1 MTRSRR
7 PLAPVDPDT
16 PLHEP
21 WRIPGYQPEDP
32 QSVEAALA
40 GLADVL
46 NRLTGPLEAAITEL
60 TPQQVAALM
69 RRTPIDDRARAL
81 TNLGVAHVAP
91 RTVAQALCRDMCAR
105 LQRVHLWD
113 ARNAIHDLTM
123 LLAHQ
128 SIQQALTDRDQ
139 QDVAEYQPQEWPANI
154 YRLAFWANLL
164 AGVGDARWIVWATRQ
179 PWWSTAGLT
188 DQQEHDLLQAAQAVI
203 DASTDFDHRCPPGAG
218 RNALAD
224 ADGIGQ
230 EEARA
235 DEDADGNTAEDRG
248 PTAGRD
254 AADPLAEVDRLREQ
268 IASIQPV
275 AAAAA
280 ERLVTDVRSGTRPDP
295 ADLRAVQALADS
307 IDELAALLPDP
318 DVLPQIVRPERL
330 SMGWLEDALAQWAN
344 SVTAGRT
351 AARLAVLD
359 QLTVVGTSSGLTDQL
374 RALHD
379 LTDAAVGADPDDPRL
394 VALLALAGLAE
405 DIRDIGR
412 PDTDPRRVLEVQEIV
427 AAGLPSEGAVILVSL
442 LTGQLVPAR
451 SEAATS
457 AATADSPDDHSTG
470 DGDGQTEPESPE
482 PTAYTDRTGG
492 IDNTDNSLDADDP
505 VDTDGG
511 TNVSDRAYDT
521 DIANSSGPERAAAAA
536 ARGTDPAPERPA
548 DTEQAPATK
557 TNHQQDDDRPTRAD
571 SEPAA
576 AAPAPPVTGTVSALV
591 GEQRYGLAA
600 AIAQQ
605 AGWSAARTA
614 ALRIAALADAV
625 RGEAGPSAAR
635 LRAELARVDET
646 TLSAETATVLLAT
659 PALLRVALI
668 TGEATPGAL
677 LTALAPRLEPS
688 LAQIAE
694 QVGRRALQGILANNP
709 LRTVLADVT
718 ELETGV
724 VTAREAAQ
732 QWMRPRTLRFKRA
745 TDIARLWTARDGLLG
760 QLLTAAAADNRRQLG
775 AVTAAV
781 VKLSDHAS
789 LGKEIDILDRRFK
802 GSSGKPIEGAARQNL
817 LALAADGLACVSAWL
832 EAVAAVEQATSPAAG
847 WTITDLAEMRA
858 EVLAHAGPCL
868 AALTEQT
875 ARDDALASAAA
886 VAADQSLTAT
896 FALLDGTGALPA
908 GEALPD
914 VVLTSELLKLPGAV
928 VDATSGLVTPPP
940 DADVVALIE
949 AAALTWP
956 AAFNAKV
963 DAEEYSAAG
972 YLLAMARSGLIP
984 ADGGLDAAADRTVK
998 TATVRSRTELT
1009 GRRDQLTTDLRRA
1022 RLQNEITE
1030 EQDGEL
1036 TGLLKDA
1043 DPARPD
1049 LNVVRGLLETVAGQL
1064 PTYRLEAAHRLKE
1077 RLRALADQQTSAA
1090 VEVDIAHIQRLID
1103 EGDLSTAEEMI
1114 YFLEIGEPVP
1124 SLTQRADLARFFP
1137 AVPDAM
1143 PAGITTAVV
1152 AAARTGQ
1159 MVSDCPVLD
1168 FSGLSADAATEVAD
1182 ALETWR
1188 ATGSTPVETRA
1199 QLSIRSVLLPALKL
1213 AGLEFQTRTR
1223 ATQLNVPKGRER
1235 QFYELSE
1242 VSWNG
1247 RPPVPEFASKLGGRL
1262 RVMVCWGRPAE
1273 DLLMSWVDQDTS
1285 GDAILVVYF
1294 GTMPAASRRRLAAR
1308 AVRTYAPVI
1317 VLDDAALAYLA
1328 ANGDRQM
1335 DAALAVLLPFAAVQ
1349 PYARNKRSLVAPEM
1363 FYGREAE
1370 RKEVLSPE
1378 GTQVIFGGRGLGKS
1392 ALLRSAK
1399 AAFEREPERVAIHI
1413 ELTTTE
1419 IGPGKQAADA
1429 VWDVLVRDLETA
1441 GVITLTKAD
1450 RRSGVS
1456 HDIIRAGVLD
1466 WLGRDRRR
1474 RLLILLDES
1483 DGFFEA
1489 DAPRFLETNR
1499 LKDLGQ
1505 LSGVEGRAKVVF
1517 AGLHSVQRFA
1527 KMSNNTFKHLAQR
1540 PTVIGPLPPQFAA
1553 DLIARPMAALG
1564 YLFADPDL
1572 VNRILGYCSYQPFL
1586 LQMFGH
1592 RLVEHMQSRRAAGVT
1607 HDQPPFTVARAD
1619 VEEVESDPD
1628 LRADITSTFSDTLN
1642 LDQRYNV
1649 IANVLAWHAHE
1660 QGLDDR
1666 LSDVQLREECR
1677 SWWPDGFSGL
1687 DAEAFRA
1694 YLHEMV
1700 GLGVLAPNNAGAGWH
1715 LRSPNVLRMIGSKDQ
1730 VMAELDTAESAPVPS
1745 EFIALET
1752 RRELPDGSRAPLTAR
1767 QIDDLLGDHVN
1778 QVRLVLGSDATG
1790 VGKVAD
1796 TLRAVCDDLA
1806 GRYQLV
1812 GARGQRTFKAE
1823 LLAGS
1828 PGRRRVLLSDL
1839 LAAGPKNDACLSAVD
1854 DALAHRP
1861 DKSGVTRSVVIVSG
1875 AGQVGFWQQVLA
1887 DPDRHGLEV
1896 VSLRRFDRRTLRVWS
1911 LDTRQF
1917 ATDERAAR
1925 LLTVT
1930 SGWPLLVE
1938 QAVERAAARGSEDI
1952 ALDQLERQLASPEGA
1967 AAFVDQ
1973 VGLTGD
1979 GILAGAFDGIT
1990 SLVDTGASLADL
2002 ITAAEMSGHPQ
2013 PAAAVAALDALG
2025 VFDLGADG
2033 VYRVDPLLVRC
2044 WPFRR
2049 SDLDIRLG

>member
-21 WRIPGYQPEDP
+21 WRMPGYQPEDP
-32 QSVEAALA
+32 ERVEAALA
-40 GLADVL
+40 GLAVVL
-46 NRLTGPLEAAITEL
+46 NRLTGPLEAAISEL
-60 TPQQVAALM
+60 TPQQIAALM
-69 RRTPIDDRARAL
+69 RRAPIDDRARAL
-81 TNLGVAHVAP
+81 SNLGVAHVAP

-105 LQRVHLWD
+105 LQRVHMWD
-113 ARNAIHDLTM
+113 ACNAIHDLTM
-123 LLAHQ
+123 PLARR
-128 SIQQALTDRDQ
+128 SIQQALADGDQ
-139 QDVAEYQPQEWPANI
+139 QDAAEDQPQEWPANI
-154 YRLAFWANLL
+154 HRLAFWGNLL

-179 PWWSTAGLT
+179 PWWSTTGLT
-188 DQQEHDLLQAAQAVI
+188 DQEGRDLLQAAQGVI
-203 DASTDFDHRCPPGAG
+203 DASADFEHWSPPGAG
-218 RNALAD
+218 QDMPAD
-224 ADGIGQ
+224 VDGTAEG
-230 EEARA
+230 EAGA
-235 DEDADGNTAEDRG
+235 DEDVDGSAAEDRG
-248 PTAGRD
+248 LTAGSD
-254 AADPLAEVDRLREQ
+254 VADPMTEADRLRDQ
-268 IASIQPV
+268 ITSVQPL

-295 ADLRAVQALADS
+295 EDLQSVQVLAES
-307 IDELAALLPDP
+307 IDELAALVPGP
-318 DVLPQIVRPERL
+318 DVLPQVVRPERP
-330 SMGWLEDALAQWAN
+330 SMGWLEEALAQWAK

-359 QLTVVGTSSGLTDQL
+359 QLTVVGTSSSLTDQL

-379 LTDAAVGADPDDPRL
+379 LADAAASADPDDPRL

-405 DIRDIGR
+405 DIRDLGR
-412 PDTDPRRVLEVQEIV
+412 ANTDPRRVLEVQEIV
-427 AAGLPSEGAVILVSL
+427 AAGLPSEVAVIPVSL
-442 LTGQLVPAR
+442 LTGQLVPAAPG
-451 SEAATS
+451 EATGAS
-457 AATADSPDDHSTG
+457 TADGLGDHSAR
-470 DGDGQTEPESPE
+470 DGDGQTEPEPPEPTPNADRAAGTDNGDKALNTADPVNIDGGESVADRAHDASIASTSSPE
-482 PTAYTDRTGG
+482 PDEA
-492 IDNTDNSLDADDP
+492 DAAR
-505 VDTDGG
+505 DTD
-511 TNVSDRAYDT
+511 
-521 DIANSSGPERAAAAA
+521 PE
-536 ARGTDPAPERPA
+536 PERPA
-548 DTEQAPATK
+548 DAELALATRM
-557 TNHQQDDDRPTRAD
+557 NHQEDDGRPSRAD
-571 SEPAA
+571 PELAA
-576 AAPAPPVTGTVSALV
+576 AASVPPVTGIISALV
-591 GEQRYGLAA
+591 SEQRYGLAA
-600 AIAQQ
+600 VIAQQ
-605 AGWSAARTA
+605 ASWSAARTT
-614 ALRIAALADAV
+614 ALRIAALANAV

-635 LRAELARVDET
+635 LRSELAHVDEV

-677 LTALAPRLEPS
+677 LTALAPRLEPN
-688 LAQIAE
+688 LARIAE
-694 QVGRRALQGILANNP
+694 EVGRRALQGILANNP

-718 ELETGV
+718 ELETAV

-745 TDIARLWTARDGLLG
+745 TDIARLWTARSGLLG
-760 QLLTAAAADNRRQLG
+760 QLLTAAASDNRRQLG

-802 GSSGKPIEGAARQNL
+802 GSSGKPIEGAARQDL
-817 LALAADGLACVSAWL
+817 LALAADGLARVSAWL
-832 EAVAAVEQATSPAAG
+832 EAAG
-847 WTITDLAEMRA
+847 WTTADLTEMRS
-858 EVLAHAGPCL
+858 EVLTHAGPAL
-868 AALTEQT
+868 TALTEQT
-875 ARDDALASAAA
+875 ARDDALAGAAA
-886 VAADQSLTAT
+886 VAAAQSLTAT

-908 GEALPD
+908 GETLPD
-914 VVLTSELLKLPGAV
+914 VVLTSELLKVPGAV
-928 VDATSGLVTPPP
+928 VDVTSGLVTPPS
-940 DADVVALIE
+940 DAGVHALIE

-956 AAFNAKV
+956 AAFTAKV
-963 DAEEYSAAG
+963 DAEEYPAAD
-972 YLLAMARSGLIP
+972 YLLAMARAGLIP
-984 ADGGLDAAADRTVK
+984 ADGGLDAAANRRVA
-998 TATVRSRTELT
+998 TATARSRGELT
-1009 GRRDQLTTDLRRA
+1009 GRRDRLTTDLRRA

-1036 TGLLKDA
+1036 TGLLEDA

-1049 LNVVRGLLETVAGQL
+1049 LNVVRGLLETVAGLL
-1064 PTYRLEAAHRLKE
+1064 PTYRQEAAQRLKE
-1077 RLRALADQQTSAA
+1077 RLRALADRQTRAEM
-1090 VEVDIAHIQRLID
+1090 EVDVAHIQRLID
-1103 EGDLSTAEEMI
+1103 DGDLSTAEEMI
-1114 YFLEIGEPVP
+1114 YYLEIGEPVP

-1143 PAGITTAVV
+1143 QAGITPDVV
-1152 AAARTGQ
+1152 AAARGGQ
-1159 MVSDCPVLD
+1159 VAADCPMLN
-1168 FSGLSADAATEVAD
+1168 FSGLSADSATEVAD
-1182 ALETWR
+1182 ALEAWR
-1188 ATGSTPVETRA
+1188 AAGATPVETRA
-1199 QLSIRSVLLPALKL
+1199 NLSVRSVLLPALRL
-1213 AGLEFQTRTR
+1213 SGLEFQTRTKV
-1223 ATQLNVPKGRER
+1223 TPLDVPRSRER
-1235 QFYELSE
+1235 RFYELTE

-1294 GTMPAASRRRLAAR
+1294 GTMPAPSRRRLAAR

-1335 DAALAVLLPFAAVQ
+1335 DAALAILLPFAAVQ

-1429 VWDVLVRDLETA
+1429 VWDVLLRDLETA
-1441 GVITLTKAD
+1441 RVITLSKAD

-1456 HDIIRAGVLD
+1456 HDIVRAGVLD
-1466 WLGRDRRR
+1466 WLGRDSRR

-1592 RLVEHMQSRRAAGVT
+1592 RLVEHMQSRRAASVT

-1790 VGKVAD
+1790 VGKVTG
-1796 TLRAVCDDLA
+1796 TLRAV
-1806 GRYQLV
+1806 
-1812 GARGQRTFKAE
+1812 
-1823 LLAGS
+1823 
-1828 PGRRRVLLSDL
+1828 
-1839 LAAGPKNDACLSAVD
+1839 
-1854 DALAHRP
+1854 
-1861 DKSGVTRSVVIVSG
+1861 
-1875 AGQVGFWQQVLA
+1875 
-1887 DPDRHGLEV
+1887 
-1896 VSLRRFDRRTLRVWS
+1896 
-1911 LDTRQF
+1911 
-1917 ATDERAAR
+1917 
-1925 LLTVT
+1925 
-1930 SGWPLLVE
+1930 
-1938 QAVERAAARGSEDI
+1938 
-1952 ALDQLERQLASPEGA
+1952 
-1967 AAFVDQ
+1967 
-1973 VGLTGD
+1973 
-1979 GILAGAFDGIT
+1979 
-1990 SLVDTGASLADL
+1990 
-2002 ITAAEMSGHPQ
+2002 
-2013 PAAAVAALDALG
+2013 
-2025 VFDLGADG
+2025 
-2033 VYRVDPLLVRC
+2033 
-2044 WPFRR
+2044 
-2049 SDLDIRLG
+2049 